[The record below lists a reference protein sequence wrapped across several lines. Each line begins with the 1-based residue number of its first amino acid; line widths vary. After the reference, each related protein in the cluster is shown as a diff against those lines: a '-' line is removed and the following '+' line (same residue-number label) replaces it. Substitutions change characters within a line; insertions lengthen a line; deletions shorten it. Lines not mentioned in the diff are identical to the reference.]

1 MIRYLLEIVVIQ
13 CIFLLTYDFFL
24 RKETFFQWNR
34 VYIIG
39 TFLFSLVIPP
49 IRIEA
54 LTTEVS
60 EGNVFLPNLVN
71 QLEPV
76 AIAPT
81 GPTSFWDQFS
91 VYEWIYFLGVIL
103 MALWFVVKLYRIFS
117 LKQKGSVT
125 YHTDFTKVV
134 IPQSKLVFSFLKT
147 VFIGDKIVKEKEP
160 EILAHELVHV
170 RQWHSLDLLFFELMR
185 IFFWC
190 NPLVFLYQNR
200 ISEVHEFIADASVTK
215 KDKRVHYS
223 TLLAETFQT
232 EKASFV
238 NSFYK
243 KSLLQ
248 KRITM
253 LTKDKSRGIFQLKYL
268 VVLPLLLGMLA
279 YTSCEVTN
287 KSEGEMVVVK
297 TGIGTSVPFGVIEEV
312 PVFPGCEGVV
322 DQKRCFQESIQEHI
336 RKHFNYPQEAKDQG
350 IQGRVAV
357 LFTIDNKG
365 NIVDIRK
372 RGPHPLLE
380 EEVERIIKRLPQMQP
395 GQHNGKS
402 VDVPF
407 SIPVVFRLS
416 DEDVL
421 LVEIQKFG
429 QRGKDWIPFAQLDNS
444 PVYPGCEDASDPK
457 NCFLEKIQGHI
468 RKHFNYPLEAQ
479 EQGIQGRVAVLF
491 TIDTEGNISNIRKR
505 GPNPILEAEAERI
518 LALLPRMQPGMHD
531 GKPVNVP
538 FSLPITFQLN

>member
-1 MIRYLLEIVVIQ
+1 MIRYLLEIVAIQ

-34 VYIIG
+34 VYIMG
-39 TFLFSLVIPP
+39 TFLFSLVIPQ

-60 EGNVFLPNLVN
+60 EGNVFLPNFVN
-71 QLEPV
+71 QLEPIV
-76 AIAPT
+76 MAPT
-81 GPTSFWDQFS
+81 GPTSFRDQFS

-103 MALWFVVKLYRIFS
+103 MALWFVAKLYRIFS
-117 LKQKGSVT
+117 LKQRGNVT
-125 YHTDFTKVV
+125 YHPDFTKVV

-147 VFIGDKIVKEKEP
+147 VFVGDKITLEKEP

-185 IFFWC
+185 IFIWC

-200 ISEVHEFIADASVTK
+200 ISEVHEFIADASVTS
-215 KDKRVHYS
+215 KDKRAHYN

-232 EKASFV
+232 EKTSFV

-248 KRITM
+248 KRISM
-253 LTKDKSRGIFQLKYL
+253 LTKKRSSEILQLKYL
-268 VVLPLLLGMLA
+268 MVLPLLLGMLA

-287 KSEGEMVVVK
+287 KSEGEIVAVK
-297 TGIGTSVPFGVIEEV
+297 AGLETNVPFGIIDKV
-312 PVFPGCEGVV
+312 PVFPGCEKAE
-322 DQKRCFQESIQEHI
+322 DMKRCFHEKLQEHVQ
-336 RKHFNYPQEAKDQG
+336 KHFSYPKEAQKQG
-350 IQGRVAV
+350 IEGKVAV
-357 LFTIDNKG
+357 LFVINSEG
-365 NIVDIRK
+365 VIENIRK
-372 RGPHPLLE
+372 RGPHHLLE
-380 EEVERIIKRLPQMQP
+380 DEVERIITLLPRMIP
-395 GQHNGKS
+395 GKQEDRAVN
-402 VDVPF
+402 VPF
-407 SIPVVFRLS
+407 SMPISFELNKA
-416 DEDVL
+416 DEVQMETPNFD
-421 LVEIQKFG
+421 
-429 QRGKDWIPFAQLDNS
+429 QRRKDGIPFAQLDRS
-444 PVYPGCEDASDPK
+444 PIYPGCEDASDPK
-457 NCFLEKIQGHI
+457 KCFLEKIQGHI

-491 TIDTEGNISNIRKR
+491 TIDTEGNISTIRKR

-518 LALLPRMQPGMHD
+518 IALLPRMQPGMHD